1 MKDGGNQFGTKKLP
15 KDCGPTPSKEVIA
28 RFGGGSSAPKEE
40 LNGACFGVRC
50 GYDLQEIQFG
60 RSRKDVNRF
69 VDSES
74 QDSHRGC

>member
-1 MKDGGNQFGTKKLP
+1 
-15 KDCGPTPSKEVIA
+15 
-28 RFGGGSSAPKEE
+28 